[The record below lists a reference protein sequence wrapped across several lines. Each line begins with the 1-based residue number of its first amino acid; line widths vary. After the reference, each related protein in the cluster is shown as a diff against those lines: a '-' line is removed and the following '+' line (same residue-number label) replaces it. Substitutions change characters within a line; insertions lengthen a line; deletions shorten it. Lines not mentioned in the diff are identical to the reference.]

1 MVVAKHDIPDLPG
14 NSYAER
20 DSINESQTVVDSGQD
35 STNEKIAPRQVAQ
48 GKVRKQSLL
57 GKFVRYIVADTV
69 ESARERTVKDVL
81 LPGIRN
87 LIFDTG
93 NELMATLLFPDEA
106 SRPSAGYRSGSA
118 RRNGGGNTSYNK
130 FYKDK
135 DRRNGHRRGGSYRDE
150 SYDPDD
156 IILDTRAQANAA
168 LDELDYIIHKY
179 GQASIAT
186 FYDIVGVTGEWTDNR
201 YGWTSLR
208 GAGIKPVRDGFMI
221 ILPPTQV
228 LED

>member
-1 MVVAKHDIPDLPG
+1 MVAKSDIPELPG
-14 NSYAER
+14 NSYTER
-20 DSINESQTVVDSGQD
+20 DSINDSQKTTESNED
-35 STNEKIAPRQVAQ
+35 STTKKIVPRQVAQ
-48 GKVRKQSLL
+48 GKVRKQSLA
-57 GKFVRYIVADTV
+57 GKFIRYIITDTV
-69 ESARERTVKDVL
+69 ESARERTIKDVL

-106 SRPSAGYRSGSA
+106 SRPSAGYRSSSA
-118 RRNGGGNTSYNK
+118 KRNRGNTSYDK

-135 DRRNGHRRGGSYRDE
+135 ERRGSSRRSGSYRDE
-150 SYDPDD
+150 AYDPDD
-156 IILDTRAQANAA
+156 IILDTRAQANNA